1 MLTRR
6 GAGLLFGAVLL
17 WAIGRFLGVSELYVV
32 AAATGLLVVVGAV
45 AVRLS
50 TATIAVRRSVT
61 QDRILQGGTG
71 EAVVQLRNDS
81 RFPTSLLLVEDT
93 SHRALADQPR
103 FVVPGLGAGRTAS
116 LRYPLQ
122 GRVRGR
128 YPVGPLRV
136 RVRDPFGLT
145 QRVRRYRGVDEVV
158 VYPRIESLGE
168 GVGLGA
174 HLGSGASDLR
184 RLFTSGDEFYTM
196 REYVTGDDL
205 RQVHWP
211 STAHR
216 QTLMVRQQEQPWQ
229 VEATVLC
236 DTRHGAH
243 RDIGRDS
250 PLEKA
255 ISVAASLVWH
265 LADDGYRLRLVT
277 EADQRT
283 PALAP
288 WQAHLDRLAEVAPTR
303 VPALGPALQ
312 GLRGAA
318 SEGLLMAVIAPP
330 PGDEPVARCGDTKA
344 LLQAG
349 RGFSARAALIVSGSG
364 RAGPGGSDRAESM
377 AALLRAAG
385 WKATTIAPSQA
396 LGDRWRLLTG
406 GRPRAAAYQP
416 GAAS

>member
-6 GAGLLFGAVLL
+6 GAGLLAAAVLL
-17 WAIGRFLGVSELYVV
+17 WAIGRFLGVPELYVV
-32 AAATGLLVVVGAV
+32 AAVTGLLVVVGAV

-71 EAVVQLRNDS
+71 EAVVGLRNDA

-116 LRYPLQ
+116 LRYRLH
-122 GRVRGR
+122 GRARGR

-265 LADDGYRLRLVT
+265 LADAGYRLRLVT

-283 PALAP
+283 PPLAP

-303 VPALGPALQ
+303 VPALGPALR

-330 PGDEPVARCGDTKA
+330 PGDEPVARSADTKA

-349 RGFSARAALIVSGSG
+349 RAFSARAALVVSGGSG
-364 RAGPGGSDRAESM
+364 SGGSDRAESM
-377 AALLRAAG
+377 AALLRAGG

-406 GRPRAAAYQP
+406 GRPRATAYQP